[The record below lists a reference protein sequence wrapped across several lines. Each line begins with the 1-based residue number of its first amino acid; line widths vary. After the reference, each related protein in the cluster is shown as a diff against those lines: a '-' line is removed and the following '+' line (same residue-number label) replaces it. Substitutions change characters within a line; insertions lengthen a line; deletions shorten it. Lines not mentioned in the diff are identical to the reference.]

1 MRSRAPLKVKPDA
14 KISEDDLEQIAVSW
28 PFTHQLVNRAGLSTN
43 R

>member
-28 PFTHQLVNRAGLSTN
+28 LSPINLLIVQVFQQNR
-43 R
+43 